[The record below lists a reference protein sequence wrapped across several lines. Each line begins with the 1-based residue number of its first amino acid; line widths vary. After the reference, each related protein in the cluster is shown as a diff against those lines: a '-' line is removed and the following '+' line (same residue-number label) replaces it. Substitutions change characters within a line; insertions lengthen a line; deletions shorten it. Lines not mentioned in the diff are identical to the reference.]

1 MCRSSRPAGWG
12 AFLNAPFKCGR
23 WVPLNRAA
31 LAVRLHLRSRGHP
44 ASGPLFVTQAGERYN
59 VRDVVSPTYRNDKE
73 LSRF

>member
-1 MCRSSRPAGWG
+1 M
-12 AFLNAPFKCGR
+12 
-23 WVPLNRAA
+23 PLNRAA